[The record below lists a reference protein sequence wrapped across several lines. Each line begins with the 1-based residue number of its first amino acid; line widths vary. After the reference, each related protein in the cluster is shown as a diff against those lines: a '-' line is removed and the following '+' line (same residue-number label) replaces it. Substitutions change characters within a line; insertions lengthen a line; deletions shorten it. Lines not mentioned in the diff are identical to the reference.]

1 VSGTTKVVP
10 FQNSVFVSPKR
21 SCDCLAQYSGQ
32 SHLKLPCI
40 GDVSAFPLPLPCRT
54 LNVTTISP
62 RGSTPLRRIP
72 CLPLVLPALLLLTA
86 SECSLSAPSLQAS
99 SGAAANQAS
108 VTQNRKD
115 LNAVFHDYWEDNLKH
130 SPEFASSLGDKRYND
145 QISDYSVKAQNDTLA
160 REQNFLM
167 RLAAIDTTGLN
178 TQEKISRDLLMR
190 DFTTDLEAQEFK
202 EWEMPLN
209 QMSGI
214 YSTYTRLAPQL
225 SFDSVKD
232 YDDWIAR
239 LHAIPKAFDQSTT
252 NMSIGV
258 EDHRVPPRYLLEKAL
273 VQVKALADQKPEDSP
288 LALPLKKF
296 PASISAAEQERI
308 KTETLDVI
316 GKEVLPAYKRLARFL
331 EVTYIPAGRT
341 EPGISALPDGARYY
355 DFSLRRTTTT
365 KLTADQIHQIGLDE
379 VKRDEAE
386 VLVIAQKLGFADL
399 KSFRASLKNN
409 PKLKAA
415 SREALLD
422 AYRGY
427 LKPMQAKLPSL
438 FGRLPKAPF
447 EVVPVPE
454 YMEKN
459 SAPAYYEG
467 GTPDGSRPGRLFIDT
482 YNATDRNL
490 YAVESI
496 AYHEG
501 LPGHH
506 LQISIAQ
513 ELEDVP
519 TFRKFEFYTAYTE
532 GWGLYSE
539 RLGKDVGFYQDPY
552 SDYGRLEADI
562 WRAIRLVVDTGVH
575 SKHWTREQMV
585 QFFHDHSAIDETSI
599 QAEVDRYVAWP
610 SQATAYKIGQ
620 LKILELRDR
629 AKAALGDKFDIRAF
643 HDQVVDAGAL
653 PLDVL
658 SDRIDGWIA
667 SEKAAK

>member
-1 VSGTTKVVP
+1 MRR
-10 FQNSVFVSPKR
+10 SV
-21 SCDCLAQYSGQ
+21 YS
-32 SHLKLPCI
+32 SI
-40 GDVSAFPLPLPCRT
+40 AFTALL
-54 LNVTTISP
+54 VTAAP
-62 RGSTPLRRIP
+62 HFALHA
-72 CLPLVLPALLLLTA
+72 LPAP
-86 SECSLSAPSLQAS
+86 SPSA
-99 SGAAANQAS
+99 
-108 VTQNRKD
+108 VTNAKATPEQNRKE
-115 LNAVFHDYWEDNLKH
+115 LNAIFLDYWEDNLKH
-130 SPEFASSLGDKRYND
+130 SPEFASNLGDKRYND
-145 QISDYSVKAQNDTLA
+145 QISDYSVKAQNETLA
-160 REQNFLM
+160 REHTFLI
-167 RLAAIDTTGLN
+167 RLAGIDTAGLT
-178 TQEKISRDLLMR
+178 TQEKTSRDLLMR
-190 DFTTDLEAQEFK
+190 DIASDEEAQEFK

-209 QMSGI
+209 QMDGI
-214 YSTYTRLAPQL
+214 HTTYARLVPQL
-225 SFDSVKD
+225 SFDTVKD

-239 LHAIPKAFDQSTT
+239 LHALPKAFDQSMT
-252 NMSIGV
+252 NMSIGI
-258 EDHRVPPRYLLEKAL
+258 EDHRVPPRFLLEKAL
-273 VQVKALADQKPEDSP
+273 VQVKALADQKPEESP

-296 PASISAAEQERI
+296 PAAVSATEQERI
-308 KTETLDVI
+308 RTEMLEVI
-316 GKEVLPAYKRLARFL
+316 AKEVLPAYKRLARFVEL
-331 EVTYIPAGRT
+331 TYIPAGRM
-341 EPGISALPDGARYY
+341 EPGISSIPDGARYY
-355 DFSLRRTTTT
+355 AYRLRKTTTT
-365 KLTADQIHQIGLDE
+365 NLTADQIHQIGLDE

-386 VLVIAQKLGFADL
+386 MLVIAQKLGFTDL
-399 KSFRASLKNN
+399 PSFRASLKTN

-415 SREALLD
+415 SREALLN

-427 LKPMQAKLPSL
+427 LGPMQAKLPSL

-513 ELEDVP
+513 ELQDVP
-519 TFRKFEFYTAYTE
+519 TFRKYEFYTAYTE

-599 QAEVDRYVAWP
+599 QAEVDRYIAWP
-610 SQATAYKIGQ
+610 GQATAYKIGQ
-620 LKILELRDR
+620 LKLLELRDR
-629 AKAALGDKFDIRAF
+629 AKTALGAKFDIRAY
-643 HDQVVDAGAL
+643 HDQVLDTGSL

-667 SEKAAK
+667 SQKTAR